1 MSGTALALHR
11 DMKSVLI
18 ADDDLSVLALMAR
31 ALPEYRITTARNGF
45 EALALASQLSDC
57 DLLITD
63 YLMPMMTG
71 DELAGRLRA
80 ARPTVKTLMI
90 SSHTA
95 IVDTKECGTDAHLA
109 KPFRRAEL
117 REAVASLIG
126 GS

>member
-1 MSGTALALHR
+1 
-11 DMKSVLI
+11 MKNVLV
-18 ADDDLSVLALMAR
+18 ADDDLSVLALIAR
-31 ALPEYRITTARNGF
+31 ALPEYRIITARNEF
-45 EALALASQLSDC
+45 EALALASQLPDC

-80 ARPTVKTLMI
+80 AHPAVKTLLVT
-90 SSHTA
+90 SHA
-95 IVDTKECGTDAHLA
+95 AFVDTKACGTDAHLA

-126 GS
+126 QS